1 MDIELAREQ
10 LKRIIQDYDLNIA
23 SLSSATDIHH
33 NSLYRFLKGEQDLSL
48 SRWLKLLQALPP
60 VAREEYLSV
69 MFGVGDINR
78 LSSEAKKSILFRMV
92 SEIIDSSKV

>member
-10 LKRIIQDYDLNIA
+10 LKRIIQDYDLNVA
-23 SLSSATDIHH
+23 SLSHATDIHH

-60 VAREEYLSV
+60 SARDEYLSV

-92 SEIIDSSKV
+92 SEIIDNSKV